1 MKHIISILLLFCCC
15 TLFAINTER
24 VVVTE
29 KLYLQLE
36 NNKFRSGDTVFF
48 KGYLQNASAVA
59 EEALSEFIYVELLEP
74 IHSDNPHE
82 FNLVQRV
89 KVKRNGLE
97 SDTEL
102 GDFKIF
108 NGYIKI
114 PSEMKNGQY
123 LLRAYTRWQLNFPLQ
138 YLFNCVINIGDRIE
152 TADAKDNYTNP
163 ISVEFYPEGGKYFIG
178 KMGVL
183 VVKAYNKQGKGIK
196 LQAPLL
202 NGSGDTLQM
211 VNCGE
216 NGYGIINFIPKEGEK
231 YFLNGIPLPKANSD
245 GGTINLSNRKRNYF
259 IRFYYK
265 SGQNITAIDSLA
277 VKLFNS
283 AGLNTLCCIPI
294 NKDELESVIKIPDSL
309 FCNGVNQL
317 FLQNGRD
324 SILSERIFFKYGS
337 QSYEKSK
344 YNEFQE
350 DNLISYML
358 LSSEIKGNIYNPKL
372 YFDESTPLEE
382 RISQMDMLMIRQKS
396 SFVDIKT
403 SIENKENLIPK
414 EYSQS
419 ISGRIVGKNNV
430 DRKLLVVV
438 PKINITELVNIGKE
452 KSFCI
457 NNLDFTDSTLFRL
470 SLVSESND
478 SGSIIIDEEH
488 FAPTNGVEYKYR
500 FLQESGILYRDDDTL
515 YEEKNYELDAIVVG
529 GAGNGIYRPKT
540 TISPIHATFDI
551 RQIRTRKQLAKY
563 DFMTIPEYIAMS
575 FTGFKAM
582 NGVLFS
588 TRISGIHHAVNAK
601 GQPVVKQTSTVVKL
615 YVDGVESREAGGDP
629 DWSTLYGYYVKDIEE
644 LAVLRGHES
653 VLYNSAS
660 GVVFISLNRVSS
672 SKNGDN
678 SSNSQNSVDYTPLG
692 YQTSYIQIKS
702 PQDGGVYQ

>member
-1 MKHIISILLLFCCC
+1 MKHIISILLLFCCG
-15 TLFAINTER
+15 TLFAISAER
-24 VVVTE
+24 VVVSE

-36 NNKFRSGDTVFF
+36 SNKFKRGDTVFF

-59 EEALSEFIYVELLEP
+59 EEAPSEFIYVELLKP
-74 IHSDNPHE
+74 IRIDNPKE

-89 KVKRNGLE
+89 KIKRNGLE
-97 SDTEL
+97 SNSEF

-108 NGYIKI
+108 KGYIKI
-114 PSEMKNGQY
+114 PSELKNGQY

-163 ISVEFYPEGGKYFIG
+163 ISVEFYPEGGKYFTD
-178 KMGVL
+178 KMAVL
-183 VVKAYNKQGKGIK
+183 VVKAYDKHGKGVK
-196 LQAPLL
+196 LRAPLL
-202 NGSGDTLQM
+202 NESGDTLQM

-231 YFLNGIPLPKANSD
+231 YFFNGTPLPKANSD
-245 GGTINLSNRKRNYF
+245 GGTINLNNRRGNYF

-265 SGQNITAIDSLA
+265 SNQNITVSDSIA

-283 AGLNTLCCIPI
+283 MGLNTLCCIPI
-294 NKDELESVIKIPDSL
+294 NKKELESVIKIPDSL

-317 FLQNGRD
+317 FLQNTRGN
-324 SILSERIFFKYGS
+324 ILSERIFFKFGS
-337 QSYEKSK
+337 QSFEKSK
-344 YNEFQE
+344 SDDFQE
-350 DNLISYML
+350 DNLNSYML
-358 LSSEIKGNIYNPKL
+358 LSSELKENIYNPKL

-382 RISQMDMLMIRQKS
+382 RISQMDMLMISQKS

-403 SIENKENLIPK
+403 SIENKENLISK

-470 SLVSESND
+470 SLVSESKD

-500 FLQESGILYRDDDTL
+500 FLQEPGILYRDTDTSS
-515 YEEKNYELDAIVVG
+515 EEKNYELDAIVVG
-529 GAGNGIYRPKT
+529 AAGNGIYRPKT
-540 TISPIHATFDI
+540 TVSPIQAAFDI
-551 RQIRTRKQLAKY
+551 RQIRTRKQLEKY

-588 TRISGIHHAVNAK
+588 TRVSGIHHAVNIK
-601 GQPVVKQTSTVVKL
+601 GEPVVKQTSTVVKL
-615 YVDGVESREAGGDP
+615 YVDGVESRGAGGGP

-644 LAVLRGHES
+644 LAVLKGHES
-653 VLYNSAS
+653 VLYNSKS
-660 GVVFISLNRVSS
+660 GVVFISLNRGSS
-672 SKNGDN
+672 SKKGDN
-678 SSNSQNSVDYTPLG
+678 TSNSQNSVDYTPLG
-692 YQTSYIQIKS
+692 YQIFYI
-702 PQDGGVYQ
+702 D

>member
-1 MKHIISILLLFCCC
+1 MLFCCC

-59 EEALSEFIYVELLEP
+59 EEAPSEFIYVELLEP

-163 ISVEFYPEGGKYFIG
+163 ISVEFYPEGGKYFTD
-178 KMGVL
+178 KMSVL
-183 VVKAYNKQGKGIK
+183 VVKAYDKHGKGVK

-202 NGSGDTLQM
+202 NESGDTLQM

-216 NGYGIINFIPKEGEK
+216 NGYGIINFIPKEDEE
-231 YFLNGIPLPKANSD
+231 YFLNGSPLPKANSD
-245 GGTINLSNRKRNYF
+245 GGTINLNNRRGNYF

-265 SGQNITAIDSLA
+265 SNQNITVSDSIS

-283 AGLNTLCCIPI
+283 MGLNTLYCIPI
-294 NKDELESVIKIPDSL
+294 NKNELESVIKIPDSF

-317 FLQNGRD
+317 FLQNGRND
-324 SILSERIFFKYGS
+324 ILSERIFFKYGS
-337 QSYEKSK
+337 QTYEKSK
-344 YNEFQE
+344 SNEFQE
-350 DNLISYML
+350 DNLNSYML
-358 LSSEIKGNIYNPKL
+358 LSSELKGNIYNPKL
-372 YFDESTPLEE
+372 YFDENTPLEE
-382 RISQMDMLMIRQKS
+382 RISQMDMLMISQKS
-396 SFVDIKT
+396 SFVDMKS
-403 SIENKENLIPK
+403 SIENKENRISK

-419 ISGRIVGKNNV
+419 ISGRIKGKNNV

-500 FLQESGILYRDDDTL
+500 FLQEPGIRYRDTDTSS
-515 YEEKNYELDAIVVG
+515 EEKNYELDAIVVG
-529 GAGNGIYRPKT
+529 ATGNGIYRPKT
-540 TISPIHATFDI
+540 PISPIHATFDI
-551 RQIRTRKQLAKY
+551 RQVRTRKQLAKY

-582 NGVLFS
+582 NSELFS

-601 GQPVVKQTSTVVKL
+601 GEPVVKQTSTLVKL
-615 YVDGVESREAGGDP
+615 YVDGVESRLNEDNP
-629 DWSTLYGYYVKDIEE
+629 DWSILMGYYVKDIEE

-660 GVVFISLNRVSS
+660 GVVFISLKRGSS
-672 SKNGDN
+672 LKNGGN

>member
-1 MKHIISILLLFCCC
+1 M
-15 TLFAINTER
+15 
-24 VVVTE
+24 TE

>member
-59 EEALSEFIYVELLEP
+59 EDAPSEFIYVELLEP

-114 PSEMKNGQY
+114 PSEMKNWQY

-163 ISVEFYPEGGKYFIG
+163 ISVEFYPEGGKYFTD
-178 KMGVL
+178 KMAVL
-183 VVKAYNKQGKGIK
+183 VVKAYDKHGKGVK

-202 NGSGDTLQM
+202 NESGDTIQM

-216 NGYGIINFIPKEGEK
+216 NGYGIINFIPKEDEE
-231 YFLNGIPLPKANSD
+231 YFLNGSPLPKANSD
-245 GGTINLSNRKRNYF
+245 GGTINLNNRRGNYF

-265 SGQNITAIDSLA
+265 SNQNITVSDSIA

-283 AGLNTLCCIPI
+283 MGLNTLYCIPI
-294 NKDELESVIKIPDSL
+294 NKNELESVIKIPDSL

-324 SILSERIFFKYGS
+324 GILAERIFFKYGS
-337 QSYEKSK
+337 QLSEKSK

-358 LSSEIKGNIYNPKL
+358 LSSELKGNIYNPKL
-372 YFDESTPLEE
+372 YFDENIPLEE
-382 RISQMDMLMIRQKS
+382 RISQMDMLMISQKS
-396 SFVDIKT
+396 SFVDMKS
-403 SIENKENLIPK
+403 SIENKENRIPK

-419 ISGRIVGKNNV
+419 ISGRIKGKNNV
-430 DRKLLVVV
+430 DRKLLVIV

-500 FLQESGILYRDDDTL
+500 FLQEPGILYRDTDTSS
-515 YEEKNYELDAIVVG
+515 EEKNYELDAIVVG
-529 GAGNGIYRPKT
+529 ATGNGIYRPKT
-540 TISPIHATFDI
+540 PISPIHATFDI

-615 YVDGVESREAGGDP
+615 YVDGVESREAGGP

-692 YQTSYIQIKS
+692 YQIFYI
-702 PQDGGVYQ
+702 D

>member
-1 MKHIISILLLFCCC
+1 MKRIVSILLLFCCS
-15 TLFAINTER
+15 TFFAIAAER
-24 VVVTE
+24 AVVPE
-29 KLYLQLE
+29 KLYLQLD
-36 NNKFRSGDTVFF
+36 NNKFRRGDTIYF
-48 KGYLQNASAVA
+48 KGYLQNASAAA
-59 EEALSEFIYVELLEP
+59 EEAPSEFIYVELLEP
-74 IHSDNPHE
+74 IHSDNPQE

-89 KVKRNGLE
+89 KIKRNGLE
-97 SDTEL
+97 SNPEF

-114 PSEMKNGQY
+114 PSELKNGQY

-138 YLFNCVINIGDRIE
+138 YLFNCAINIGDRAE
-152 TADAKDNYTNP
+152 VADAKDDFTNP
-163 ISVEFYPEGGKYFIG
+163 ISVEFYPEGGKWFTG

-183 VVKAYNKQGKGIK
+183 VVKATDRHGKGVK

-211 VNCGE
+211 VSCGE
-216 NGYGIINFIPKEGEK
+216 NGYGIVNFIPKEGEE
-231 YFLNGIPLPKANSD
+231 YFFNGTQLPKANSD
-245 GGTINLSNRKRNYF
+245 GGTINLNNRRGNYF

-265 SGQNITAIDSLA
+265 SNQNITASDSIV

-283 AGLNTLCCIPI
+283 MGLNTLCCIPI
-294 NKDELESVIKIPDSL
+294 NKKELESVIKIPDSL

-317 FLQNGRD
+317 FLQNTRGN
-324 SILSERIFFKYGS
+324 ILSERIFFKFGS
-337 QSYEKSK
+337 QSFEKSRSDD
-344 YNEFQE
+344 FQE
-350 DNLISYML
+350 DNLNSYML
-358 LSSEIKGNIYNPKL
+358 LSSELKENIYNPKL

-382 RISQMDMLMIRQKS
+382 RISQMDMLMISQKS

-430 DRKLLVVV
+430 DRKLLVIV
-438 PKINITELVNIGKE
+438 PKMNVTELINIGKE

-470 SLVSESND
+470 SLISESKN
-478 SGSIIIDEEH
+478 SGSIIIDNEH
-488 FAPTNGVEYKYR
+488 FAPTYGVEYKYR
-500 FLQESGILYRDDDTL
+500 FLQESGILYREDDTSC
-515 YEEKNYELDAIVVG
+515 EEKNYELDAIVVSTT
-529 GAGNGIYRPKT
+529 GNGIYRPKT
-540 TISPIHATFDI
+540 TISPIQATFDI
-551 RQIRTRKQLAKY
+551 RQVRNRRQLEKY

-601 GQPVVKQTSTVVKL
+601 GEPVVKQTSTVVKL

-629 DWSTLYGYYVKDIEE
+629 DWSILYGYCVKDIEE

-660 GVVFISLNRVSS
+660 GVVFISLKRGGS

-678 SSNSQNSVDYTPLG
+678 YSNSQNSVDYIPLG
-692 YQTSYIQIKS
+692 YQTSYI
-702 PQDGGVYQ
+702 D

>member
-1 MKHIISILLLFCCC
+1 M
-15 TLFAINTER
+15 
-24 VVVTE
+24 TE

-36 NNKFRSGDTVFF
+36 SNKFKRGDTIFF

-59 EEALSEFIYVELLEP
+59 EEAPSEFIYVELLKP
-74 IHSDNPHE
+74 IRIDNPKE

-89 KVKRNGLE
+89 KIKRNGLE
-97 SDTEL
+97 SNSEF

-108 NGYIKI
+108 KGYIKI
-114 PSEMKNGQY
+114 PSELKNGQY

-163 ISVEFYPEGGKYFIG
+163 ISVEFYPEGGKYFTD
-178 KMGVL
+178 KMAVL
-183 VVKAYNKQGKGIK
+183 VVKAYDKHGKGVK

-216 NGYGIINFIPKEGEK
+216 NGYGIVNFIPKESEK
-231 YFLNGIPLPKANSD
+231 YFLNGTQLPKANSD
-245 GGTINLSNRKRNYF
+245 GGTINLNNRKGNYF

-265 SGQNITAIDSLA
+265 SEENVSVTDSLA

-283 AGLNTLCCIPI
+283 MGLNTLYCVPI
-294 NKDELESVIKIPDSL
+294 NNNELESVIKIPDSL

-324 SILSERIFFKYGS
+324 GILAERIFFKYGS
-337 QSYEKSK
+337 QLSEKSK

-350 DNLISYML
+350 DNLNSYML
-358 LSSEIKGNIYNPKL
+358 LSSELKGNIYNPKL
-372 YFDESTPLEE
+372 YFDGNTPLEE
-382 RISQMDMLMIRQKS
+382 RISQMDMLMISQKS
-396 SFVDIKT
+396 SFVDMKS
-403 SIENKENLIPK
+403 SIENKENRIPR

-419 ISGRIVGKNNV
+419 ISGRIKGKNNV

-470 SLVSESND
+470 SLVSESKD

-500 FLQESGILYRDDDTL
+500 FLQEPGILYRDTDTSS
-515 YEEKNYELDAIVVG
+515 EEKNYELDAIVVG
-529 GAGNGIYRPKT
+529 AAGNGIYRPKT
-540 TISPIHATFDI
+540 TVSPIQAAFDI
-551 RQIRTRKQLAKY
+551 RQIRTRKQLEKY

-588 TRISGIHHAVNAK
+588 TRVSGIHHAVNIK
-601 GQPVVKQTSTVVKL
+601 GGPVVKQTSTVVKL
-615 YVDGVESREAGGDP
+615 YVDGVESRGAGGDP

-660 GVVFISLNRVSS
+660 GVVFISLNRVNS

>member
-1 MKHIISILLLFCCC
+1 MKYSISILLLFCCS
-15 TLFAINTER
+15 TFFAIAAEKI
-24 VVVTE
+24 VVTE

-48 KGYLQNASAVA
+48 KGYLQNASAMA
-59 EEALSEFIYVELLEP
+59 EEAPSEFIYVELLKP
-74 IHSDNPHE
+74 IHIDNPKE
-82 FNLVQRV
+82 FKVVQRV

-97 SDTEL
+97 SNPEF

-108 NGYIKI
+108 NGYIEI
-114 PSEMKNGQY
+114 PSELKNGQY
-123 LLRAYTRWQLNFPLQ
+123 ILRAYTRWQLNFPLQ
-138 YLFNCVINIGDRIE
+138 YLFNCVINIGDRTGATDVE
-152 TADAKDNYTNP
+152 EKFAAP
-163 ISVEFYPEGGKYFIG
+163 ISVEFYPEGGKYFTG

-183 VVKAYNKQGKGIK
+183 VVKANDKQGKGVK
-196 LQAPLL
+196 LQAPLI

-216 NGYGIINFIPKEGEK
+216 NGYGIINFIPKEDEV
-231 YFLNGIPLPKANSD
+231 YFLNGTPLPKANSD
-245 GGTINLSNRKRNYF
+245 GGTINLSNRKGNCF

-265 SGQNITAIDSLA
+265 SNQNITASDSLA

-283 AGLNTLCCIPI
+283 MGLNTLYCIPI
-294 NKDELESVIKIPDSL
+294 NKNELESVIKIPDSL

-324 SILSERIFFKYGS
+324 DILSERLFFKYGS

-344 YNEFQE
+344 SNEFQE
-350 DNLISYML
+350 DNLNSYML
-358 LSSEIKGNIYNPKL
+358 LSSELKGNIYNPKL
-372 YFDESTPLEE
+372 YFDESIPLEE
-382 RISQMDMLMIRQKS
+382 RISQMDMLMISQKS
-396 SFVDIKT
+396 SFVDMKS
-403 SIENKENLIPK
+403 SIENKENRIPK

-419 ISGRIVGKNNV
+419 ISGRIKGKNNV

-470 SLVSESND
+470 SLVSESKD

-500 FLQESGILYRDDDTL
+500 FLQEPGILYRDTDTSS
-515 YEEKNYELDAIVVG
+515 EEKNYELDAIVVSA
-529 GAGNGIYRPKT
+529 AGNGIYRPKT
-540 TISPIHATFDI
+540 TVSPIQAAFDI
-551 RQIRTRKQLAKY
+551 RQIRTRKQLEKY

-575 FTGFKAM
+575 FTGFRAM

-601 GQPVVKQTSTVVKL
+601 GEPVVKQTSTVVKL

-660 GVVFISLNRVSS
+660 GVVFVSLKHGDF
-672 SKNGDN
+672 SKNGNN
-678 SSNSQNSVDYTPLG
+678 SSNSQNSVDYIPLG
-692 YQTSYIQIKS
+692 YQTSL
-702 PQDGGVYQ
+702 

>member
-59 EEALSEFIYVELLEP
+59 EDAPSEFIYVELLEP

-163 ISVEFYPEGGKYFIG
+163 ISVEFYPEGGKYFTD
-178 KMGVL
+178 KMAVL
-183 VVKAYNKQGKGIK
+183 VVKAYDKHGKGVK

-202 NGSGDTLQM
+202 NESGDTIQM

-216 NGYGIINFIPKEGEK
+216 NGYGIINFIPKEDEE
-231 YFLNGIPLPKANSD
+231 YFLNGSPLPKANSD
-245 GGTINLSNRKRNYF
+245 GGTINLNNRRGNYF

-265 SGQNITAIDSLA
+265 SNQNITVSDSIA

-283 AGLNTLCCIPI
+283 MGLNTLYCIPI
-294 NKDELESVIKIPDSL
+294 NKNELESVIKIPDSL

-324 SILSERIFFKYGS
+324 GILAERIFFKYGS
-337 QSYEKSK
+337 QLSEKSK

-358 LSSEIKGNIYNPKL
+358 LSSELKGNIYNPKL
-372 YFDESTPLEE
+372 YFDENIPLEE
-382 RISQMDMLMIRQKS
+382 RISQMDMLMISQKS
-396 SFVDIKT
+396 SFVDMKS
-403 SIENKENLIPK
+403 SIENKENRIPK

-419 ISGRIVGKNNV
+419 ISGRIKGKNNV
-430 DRKLLVVV
+430 DRKLLVIV

-500 FLQESGILYRDDDTL
+500 FLQEPGILYRDTDTSS
-515 YEEKNYELDAIVVG
+515 EEKNYELDAIVVG
-529 GAGNGIYRPKT
+529 ATGNGIYRPKT
-540 TISPIHATFDI
+540 PISPIHATFDI

-615 YVDGVESREAGGDP
+615 YVDGVESREAGGP

-692 YQTSYIQIKS
+692 YQIFYI
-702 PQDGGVYQ
+702 D

>member
-1 MKHIISILLLFCCC
+1 MKYSISILLLFCCS
-15 TLFAINTER
+15 TFFAIAAEK

-48 KGYLQNASAVA
+48 KGYLQNASAMA
-59 EEALSEFIYVELLEP
+59 EEAPSEFIYVELLKP
-74 IHSDNPHE
+74 IHIDNPKE
-82 FNLVQRV
+82 FKVVQRV

-97 SDTEL
+97 SNPEF

-114 PSEMKNGQY
+114 PSELKNGQY
-123 LLRAYTRWQLNFPLQ
+123 ILRAYTRWQLNFPLQ
-138 YLFNCVINIGDRIE
+138 YLFNCVVNIGNRAGAAE
-152 TADAKDNYTNP
+152 VEGNFAAPT
-163 ISVEFYPEGGKYFIG
+163 SVEFYPEGGKYFTG
-178 KMGVL
+178 KMSVV
-183 VVKAYNKQGKGIK
+183 VVKANDKHGKGVK
-196 LQAPLL
+196 LQAPLI

-216 NGYGIINFIPKEGEK
+216 NGYGIVNFIPKESEK
-231 YFLNGIPLPKANSD
+231 YFLNGTQLPKANSD
-245 GGTINLSNRKRNYF
+245 GGTINLNNRKGNYF

-265 SGQNITAIDSLA
+265 SEENVSVTDSLA

-283 AGLNTLCCIPI
+283 MGLNTLYCVPI
-294 NKDELESVIKIPDSL
+294 NNNELESVIKIPDSL

-324 SILSERIFFKYGS
+324 GILAERIFFKYGS
-337 QSYEKSK
+337 QLSEKSK

-358 LSSEIKGNIYNPKL
+358 LSSELKGNIYNPKL
-372 YFDESTPLEE
+372 YFDENTPLEE
-382 RISQMDMLMIRQKS
+382 RISQMDMLMISQKS
-396 SFVDIKT
+396 SFVDMK
-403 SIENKENLIPK
+403 SSMENKENLIPK

-419 ISGRIVGKNNV
+419 ISGRIEGKNNV
-430 DRKLLVVV
+430 DRKLLVIV
-438 PKINITELVNIGKE
+438 PKINVSELVNIGKE

-470 SLVSESND
+470 SLVSESKD

-500 FLQESGILYRDDDTL
+500 LLQESGILCRDDDTSS
-515 YEEKNYELDAIVVG
+515 EEKNYELDAIVVG
-529 GAGNGIYRPKT
+529 ATGNGIYRPKT
-540 TISPIHATFDI
+540 TVSPIQAAFDI
-551 RQIRTRKQLAKY
+551 RQIRTRKQLEKY

-575 FTGFKAM
+575 FTGFRAM
-582 NGVLFS
+582 NGILFS

-601 GQPVVKQTSTVVKL
+601 GEPVVKQTSTVVKL
-615 YVDGVESREAGGDP
+615 YVDGVESRAAGGDP

-653 VLYNSAS
+653 VLYKSAS
-660 GVVFISLNRVSS
+660 GVVFVSLKHGDF
-672 SKNGDN
+672 SKNGNN
-678 SSNSQNSVDYTPLG
+678 SSNSQNSVDYIPLG
-692 YQTSYIQIKS
+692 YQTSYK
-702 PQDGGVYQ
+702 

>member
-1 MKHIISILLLFCCC
+1 MKRIISILLLFCCC
-15 TLFAINTER
+15 TLLAISAER
-24 VVVTE
+24 VVVSE

-36 NNKFRSGDTVFF
+36 SNKFKRGDTVFF

-59 EEALSEFIYVELLEP
+59 EEAPSEFIYVELLEP
-74 IHSDNPHE
+74 IHSDNPQE

-97 SDTEL
+97 SDREL

-114 PSEMKNGQY
+114 PLELKDGQY
-123 LLRAYTRWQLNFPLQ
+123 LLRAYSRWQLNFPLQ
-138 YLFNCVINIGDRIE
+138 YLFNCVVNIGNRAGAAE
-152 TADAKDNYTNP
+152 VEENFAAPT
-163 ISVEFYPEGGKYFIG
+163 SVEFYPEGGKYFTG
-178 KMGVL
+178 KMSVV
-183 VVKAYNKQGKGIK
+183 VVKANDKHGKGVK

-231 YFLNGIPLPKANSD
+231 YFFNGTPLPKANSD
-245 GGTINLSNRKRNYF
+245 GGTINLNKRKGNYY
-259 IRFYYK
+259 IGYYYK
-265 SGQNITAIDSLA
+265 SNQNIIVADSLQ

-283 AGLNTLCCIPI
+283 MGLNTLCCIPI
-294 NKDELESVIKIPDSL
+294 NKKELGSVIKIPDSL

-317 FLQNGRD
+317 FLQNTRGN
-324 SILSERIFFKYGS
+324 ILSERIFFKFGS
-337 QSYEKSK
+337 QSFEKSK
-344 YNEFQE
+344 SDDFQE
-350 DNLISYML
+350 DNLNSYIL
-358 LSSEIKGNIYNPKL
+358 LSSELKENIYNPKL

-382 RISQMDMLMIRQKS
+382 RVSQMDMLMISQKS

-430 DRKLLVVV
+430 DRKLLVIV
-438 PKINITELVNIGKE
+438 PKMNVTEFINIGKE

-470 SLVSESND
+470 SLISESKN
-478 SGSIIIDEEH
+478 SGSIIIDNEH
-488 FAPTNGVEYKYR
+488 FAPTFGAEYKYR
-500 FLQESGILYRDDDTL
+500 FLQESGIIYRDDDTSS
-515 YEEKNYELDAIVVG
+515 EEKNYELDAIVVSTT
-529 GAGNGIYRPKT
+529 GNGFYRPKT
-540 TISPIHATFDI
+540 TISPIQATFDI
-551 RQIRTRKQLAKY
+551 RQVRNRSQLEKY

-601 GQPVVKQTSTVVKL
+601 GEPVVKQTSTVVKL

-629 DWSTLYGYYVKDIEE
+629 DWSTLSGYYVKDIDE
-644 LAVLRGHES
+644 LAVLKGHES
-653 VLYNSAS
+653 VLYNSKS
-660 GVVFISLNRVSS
+660 GVVFISLNRGSS
-672 SKNGDN
+672 SKKGDN
-678 SSNSQNSVDYTPLG
+678 TSNSQNCVDYTPLG
-692 YQTSYIQIKS
+692 YQTSYI
-702 PQDGGVYQ
+702 DRNE

>member
-1 MKHIISILLLFCCC
+1 MKYSISILLLFCCS
-15 TLFAINTER
+15 TFFAIAAEKI
-24 VVVTE
+24 VVTE

-59 EEALSEFIYVELLEP
+59 EEAPSEFIYVELLKP
-74 IHSDNPHE
+74 IHTDNPKE
-82 FNLVQRV
+82 FKVVQRV

-97 SDTEL
+97 SNPEF

-163 ISVEFYPEGGKYFIG
+163 ISVEFYPEGGKYFTG
-178 KMGVL
+178 KMSVV
-183 VVKAYNKQGKGIK
+183 VVKANDKHGKGVK

-216 NGYGIINFIPKEGEK
+216 NGYGIVNFIPKESEK
-231 YFLNGIPLPKANSD
+231 YFLNGTQLPKANSD
-245 GGTINLSNRKRNYF
+245 GGTINLNNRKGNYF

-265 SGQNITAIDSLA
+265 SNQNITVSDSIA

-283 AGLNTLCCIPI
+283 MGLNTLYCIPI
-294 NKDELESVIKIPDSL
+294 NKNELESVIKIPDSF

-317 FLQNGRD
+317 FLQNGRND
-324 SILSERIFFKYGS
+324 ILSERIFFKYGS

-344 YNEFQE
+344 SNEFQE
-350 DNLISYML
+350 DNLNSYML
-358 LSSEIKGNIYNPKL
+358 LSSELKGNIYNPKL
-372 YFDESTPLEE
+372 YFDENTPLEE
-382 RISQMDMLMIRQKS
+382 RISQMDMLMISQKS
-396 SFVDIKT
+396 SFVDMKS
-403 SIENKENLIPK
+403 SIENKENRIPK

-419 ISGRIVGKNNV
+419 ISGRIKGKNNV

-500 FLQESGILYRDDDTL
+500 FLQEPGILYRDTDTSS
-515 YEEKNYELDAIVVG
+515 EEKNYELDAIVVG
-529 GAGNGIYRPKT
+529 ATGNGIYRPKT
-540 TISPIHATFDI
+540 PISPIHATFDI
-551 RQIRTRKQLAKY
+551 RQVRTRRELEKY

-582 NGVLFS
+582 NGELFS

-653 VLYNSAS
+653 VLYKSAS
-660 GVVFISLNRVSS
+660 GVVFVSLKHGDF
-672 SKNGDN
+672 SKNGNN
-678 SSNSQNSVDYTPLG
+678 SSNSQNSVDYIPLG
-692 YQTSYIQIKS
+692 YQTSYK
-702 PQDGGVYQ
+702 

>member
-1 MKHIISILLLFCCC
+1 MKHIISIVLLFCFS
-15 TLFAINTER
+15 TFFAISAER
-24 VVVTE
+24 VVVSE

-36 NNKFRSGDTVFF
+36 SNKFNRGDTVFF

-59 EEALSEFIYVELLEP
+59 EEAPSEFIYVELLEP
-74 IHSDNPHE
+74 IHSDNPQE

-97 SDTEL
+97 SDREL

-114 PSEMKNGQY
+114 PTELKNGQY

-138 YLFNCVINIGDRIE
+138 YLFNCAINIGDRIE
-152 TADAKDNYTNP
+152 TVEAKDNITNP

-183 VVKAYNKQGKGIK
+183 VVKAYNKQGKGVK

-231 YFLNGIPLPKANSD
+231 YFFNGTPLPKVNSD
-245 GGTINLSNRKRNYF
+245 GGTINLNKRKGNYY
-259 IRFYYK
+259 IGYYYK
-265 SGQNITAIDSLA
+265 SNQNIIVADSLQ

-283 AGLNTLCCIPI
+283 MGLNTLCCIPI
-294 NKDELESVIKIPDSL
+294 NKKELESVIKIPDSL

-317 FLQNGRD
+317 FLQNTRGN
-324 SILSERIFFKYGS
+324 ILSERIFFKFGS
-337 QSYEKSK
+337 QSFEKSK
-344 YNEFQE
+344 SDDFQE
-350 DNLISYML
+350 DNLNSYML
-358 LSSEIKGNIYNPKL
+358 LSSELKENIYNPKL

-382 RISQMDMLMIRQKS
+382 RISQMDMLMISQKS

-403 SIENKENLIPK
+403 SIENKENFIPK

-430 DRKLLVVV
+430 DRKLLVIV
-438 PKINITELVNIGKE
+438 PKMNVTELINIGKE

-470 SLVSESND
+470 SLISESKN
-478 SGSIIIDEEH
+478 SSSIIIDNEH
-488 FAPTNGVEYKYR
+488 FAPTFGTEYKYR
-500 FLQESGILYRDDDTL
+500 FLQESGIIYRDDDTSS
-515 YEEKNYELDAIVVG
+515 EEKNYELDAIVVSTT
-529 GAGNGIYRPKT
+529 GNGIYRPKT
-540 TISPIHATFDI
+540 TISPIQATFDI
-551 RQIRTRKQLAKY
+551 RQVRNRSQLEKY

-601 GQPVVKQTSTVVKL
+601 GEPVVKQTSTVVKL

-629 DWSTLYGYYVKDIEE
+629 DWSSLSGYYVKDIEE

-653 VLYNSAS
+653 VLYKSAS

-672 SKNGDN
+672 SRNGDN

-692 YQTSYIQIKS
+692 YQTSYI
-702 PQDGGVYQ
+702 DRNE